1 MVVVNLCLFVCL
13 FVSPAFFLIF
23 LNFSLPTNEP
33 IKTAGKRKEDA
44 LPLKRHALAPS
55 SKNYPS
61 PFFRFENRVLFLPID
76 PAEIPPDS

>member
-44 LPLKRHALAPS
+44 LPLKKACS
-55 SKNYPS
+55 SSQQQKLSFP
-61 PFFRFENRVLFLPID
+61 LL
-76 PAEIPPDS
+76 